1 MLISLKD
8 LVTLTQAEIGQ
19 DLNASLE
26 KRGTKRADRED
37 ICLNEVYVRY
47 FYKDLLSETR
57 QIMFS
62 ECLNCTRNHWV
73 FNKCVEDEILA
84 VTLKRHYFFAP
95 LLMNFWLIAWS
106 FLNCWEAEKGVYKI
120 TEICHK

>member
-1 MLISLKD
+1 
-8 LVTLTQAEIGQ
+8 
-19 DLNASLE
+19 
-26 KRGTKRADRED
+26 
-37 ICLNEVYVRY
+37 VRY

-57 QIMFS
+57 ELMFS